1 MALCTPL
8 LRGPF
13 TAWSDSILVEGCLPG
28 ATVIVT
34 AHGPSV
40 RTVAKGIAGGGS
52 DRLPLLAG
60 EKLQATDRLVVLQ
73 TLGVEASIETPSH
86 LASLVAPAPT
96 NHDALAPLAFRS
108 HVYPCG
114 RALWVSGAAPGAL
127 VTVKTATTV
136 IASGRANESGDARL
150 TLSPGALIP
159 INGKATAWQ
168 QAPAG
173 FPALLG
179 TPKETTYSV
188 DKLPAPHGVKLP
200 VPVLTAPARGCDRS
214 VHLGGIIDG
223 ADVTI
228 SRASDG
234 TSETAI
240 FDLDRLRFDLTK
252 PLASAGDKLEVVQQ
266 LKGCDRWEASDPLVV
281 HVEPAKKPGT
291 PALLPPCDDAVD
303 VFAANLEP
311 GAIVTLTFAAEQYR
325 AMVPEGTTTFVF
337 RMTKLNAGST
347 ITIVQEK
354 CGLKSDI
361 ATVQPV
367 ATGGGVYFP
376 PDVEEPLY
384 ACARAVRVRAR
395 PGTWVQI
402 FGDVGT
408 GAGPISDQV
417 FIRGSER
424 IYVAPYLVKD
434 QSVWVIALRCGADR
448 WKRNPNTHIVQG
460 VPEHLLAPIIVD
472 PIIEGARS
480 VLVEGVPG
488 AFIQIFSLLPSPTR
502 VELIGEGVI
511 DPIGKR
517 VFLWRAL
524 TTKELVYAVQIVC
537 GQTSRAS
544 ALQVPTGG
552 VRSFDLALP
561 LKRMSNQSSSMKPL
575 TCLWANFVCRHDG
588 SWNYTAELEN
598 EETEA
603 DVSFDLQF
611 DLVGVSSPFGAV
623 LKGQLSASG
632 NGAITKT
639 GLRAIGVPPKKTF
652 SYSAVFA
659 GFQNPAY
666 WAEVYAATGKFSF
679 PPNGVAWKNYAPPP
693 EAPDEDPDKDEKKPG
708 SGK

>member
-1 MALCTPL
+1 M
-8 LRGPF
+8 
-13 TAWSDSILVEGCLPG
+13 LVEGCLPG
-28 ATVIVT
+28 ATVVVT

-40 RTVAKGIAGGGS
+40 RPVAKGIADGGS
-52 DRLPLLAG
+52 DRLLLLPG
-60 EKLQATDRLVVLQ
+60 EKLQATDRLVVIQ

-86 LASLVAPAPT
+86 LASLVAPAPPS
-96 NHDALAPLAFRS
+96 HDALALLAFRS
-108 HVYPCG
+108 HVFPCG
-114 RALWVSGAAPGAL
+114 RAIWVSGAAPGAL
-127 VTVKTATTV
+127 VTVKAATGV

-150 TLSPGALIP
+150 TLAAGALIP
-159 INGKATAWQ
+159 INGKVTAWQ

-173 FPALLG
+173 FPALSG

-188 DKLPAPHGVKLP
+188 DKLPAPHGAKLP
-200 VPVLTAPARGCDRS
+200 VPVLTAPAKGCDRS
-214 VHLGGIIDG
+214 VHLGGVIDG

-228 SRASDG
+228 RRTSDG

-252 PLASAGDKLEVVQQ
+252 PLAATGDKLEIVQD

-281 HVEPAKKPGT
+281 HVDPAKKPGT
-291 PALLPPCDDAVD
+291 PTLLPPCEDAVD

-311 GAIVTLTFAAEQYR
+311 GAIVTLTFAAEKYR
-325 AMVPEGTTTFVF
+325 AMVPEGATTVVF
-337 RMTKLNAGST
+337 RMTKLNAGTT

-354 CGLKSDI
+354 CGLQSDT
-361 ATVQPV
+361 ASTQPV

-376 PDVEEPLY
+376 PDVEEPLF

-402 FGDVGT
+402 VGDAG
-408 GAGPISDQV
+408 GGPGPISDQV
-417 FIRGSER
+417 FSTGSER

-434 QSVWVIALRCGADR
+434 QQVWVSALRCGATS
-448 WKRNPNTHIVQG
+448 WKRNPNTHVVQG

-472 PIIEGARS
+472 PLIEGARS
-480 VLVEGVPG
+480 VLIEGVAG
-488 AFIQIFSLLPSPTR
+488 AFVQIHSLLPNPIR

-517 VFLWRAL
+517 VFLSRAL

-537 GQTSRAS
+537 GQTSRSS
-544 ALQVPTGG
+544 AMQAPTGG
-552 VRSFDLALP
+552 VRSFDLGLP

-588 SWNYTAELEN
+588 SWSYTAELEN

-611 DLVGVSSPFGAV
+611 DLIGVSSPFGAV

-632 NGAITKT
+632 NGPITKT
-639 GLRAIGVPPKKTF
+639 GLRVLNIPPKKSF
-652 SYSAVFA
+652 SDSDDFA

-666 WAEVYAATGKFSF
+666 WAQVYAATGKFSF
-679 PPNGVAWKNYAPPP
+679 PPNGVAWKSYAPPP
-693 EAPDEDPDKDEKKPG
+693 EAPDEDPDKDDKKPG
-708 SGK
+708 SSK